1 MVDISMLQVDFHDAS
16 FLFVSVANGQFVML
30 QKMILHVA
38 SIFCSFLSA
47 LVSVQSLHADVLQ
60 EWDLRATANVL
71 AVEWRRKRGDH
82 AVSACYGM
90 GAGTPLIL
98 WR

>member
-38 SIFCSFLSA
+38 SIFVLF
-47 LVSVQSLHADVLQ
+47 SLL
-60 EWDLRATANVL
+60 
-71 AVEWRRKRGDH
+71 
-82 AVSACYGM
+82 
-90 GAGTPLIL
+90 
-98 WR
+98 